1 MMTAQRKFSFSPFS
15 LTQLLYCRS
24 VFRSEGLESCDCF
37 NITMSIIRNILS
49 NSKVTRTKVSCPWKY
64 KIVREWGIFFVLV
77 CFGNQTFPWKTKPFC
92 RT

>member
-77 CFGNQTFPWKTKPFC
+77 CFGF
-92 RT
+92 